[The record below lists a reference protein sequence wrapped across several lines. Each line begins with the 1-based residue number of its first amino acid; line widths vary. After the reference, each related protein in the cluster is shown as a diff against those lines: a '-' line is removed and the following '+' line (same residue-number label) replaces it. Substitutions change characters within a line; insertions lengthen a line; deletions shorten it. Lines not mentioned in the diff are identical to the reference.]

1 MDILMLLVTLPAMML
16 GGFLL
21 DGFSHDDHKHDDDE
35 DAANHPP
42 VETTPIQ

>member
-1 MDILMLLVTLPAMML
+1 MDILILLVTLPAMLL

-21 DGFSHDDHKHDDDE
+21 DGFSHDDHKHDE
-35 DAANHPP
+35 EEAANHPP

>member
-1 MDILMLLVTLPAMML
+1 MDILILLVTLPAMLL

-21 DGFSHDDHKHDDDE
+21 DGFSRDDHKHDDE

>member
-1 MDILMLLVTLPAMML
+1 MDILILLVTLPAMLL

-21 DGFSHDDHKHDDDE
+21 DGFSHDDHKHDDE

>member
-1 MDILMLLVTLPAMML
+1 MDILILLVTLPAMLL

-21 DGFSHDDHKHDDDE
+21 DGFSHDDHKHDDE

-42 VETTPIQ
+42 VETTLIQ